1 MNSKRTTSRHLIAIM
16 TVLTALLVIACQQ
29 GNGNSQVYND
39 QKQKFS
45 TMIYEAMDSDYNHA
59 LLLVDSLEDVQ
70 ALSEAEIC
78 FYRAQIHFKMGQE
91 LSAELYYKKA
101 LATNELY
108 RIRPVLYYFAYDQLS
123 TILTIKGDQQGAL
136 ATATQGYGIVQD
148 DETPEGQHW
157 KAVLLHDIGYCQMQL
172 GRTEEAE
179 KNFTHAFNTLK
190 RLASQTG
197 SYDEIYAWARVSY
210 NIMDAYTSTGNFDK
224 GEKWVTAAEEAI
236 NRLVAMKE
244 CPKSTAEEYMGSL
257 NTHKAIV
264 LVKTGQRQKAE
275 ETYRKFLQSAYANT
289 SIGLVDNSEYLEMAE
304 RWNDLADLTP
314 KLDSLA
320 TSWAMPKSMYYLKT
334 YLVPFFNAYTKSG
347 RYEKA
352 MQTAQRIAESIDSV
366 DEYERKHNAAELAII
381 YETQEKE
388 AKIAEQAAS
397 LDQQRTFAGAAT
409 LLLLIIFLVI
419 FLIHR
424 SRAARRLAEKNLE
437 LEQKNEELTIANARA
452 NESSQM
458 KTNFIRQISH
468 EIRTPLNIL
477 NGFTQIITSED
488 AEQLKADEKA
498 DIQQRIS
505 ENTDRITSLVNK
517 MLELSEAST
526 QTVIE
531 RTDDIPAMQ
540 IATQAADSAGVRQA
554 AHISFTLQGDE
565 AAEGIILHTNLR
577 YATRALAQLLDNA
590 QKFTKEGRVTLQVR
604 QQADAIQ
611 YVVED
616 TGIGVPLQE
625 AEHIFTEFVQLDD
638 YYDGTGIGLTVA
650 RSIARRLGGDIIF
663 DASYTGG
670 ARFVMTLPVEK

>member
-39 QKQKFS
+39 QKQKFG

-101 LATNELY
+101 LASDELY

-604 QQADAIQ
+604 QQADAMQ

-616 TGIGVPLQE
+616 TGIGVPQQE